1 MTATMD
7 QALDH
12 LGIPADARVLVAAI
26 VDVLAELP
34 ASGLRDLPTHELTPA
49 EAEMLRQGGLDLT
62 PRNYGATDP
71 FLRTR
76 VKYAALVAEGWTVA
90 DVAARLGT
98 SVQWV
103 RKQLRDRA
111 LLGVKHGDAWRL
123 PRFQFDEDGKPL
135 PGLSRVLPHLDPVKS
150 LVAIYNW
157 LMTPDPDLSADGH
170 ALSPR
175 QWLAEGRDPAVIARQ
190 AADL

>member
-1 MTATMD
+1 MTTTMD
-7 QALDH
+7 QVLDH
-12 LGIPADARVLVAAI
+12 LGIPADARMLVAAI

-34 ASGLRDLPTHELTPA
+34 TPSARDLPTHELTPT
-49 EAEMLRQGGLDLT
+49 EAGVLRDGGLDLA
-62 PRNYGATDP
+62 PHDYGAADP

-76 VKYAALVAEGWTVA
+76 VKYAALVAAGWTVA

-135 PGLSRVLPHLDPVKS
+135 PGLLQVLPHLDPAKS
-150 LVAIYNW
+150 LVAVYNW
-157 LMTPDPDLSADGH
+157 LTTPDPDLSADGQ

>member
-1 MTATMD
+1 MTATME

-34 ASGLRDLPTHELTPA
+34 APGVRALPTQELTA
-49 EAEMLRQGGLDLT
+49 GEAETLRHGGLDLT
-62 PRNYGATDP
+62 SRDYGAADP

-76 VKYAALVAEGWTVA
+76 VKYAALLAEGWTVA
-90 DVAARLGT
+90 EVAARRGT

-111 LLGVKHGDAWRL
+111 LLGVKHGDEWRL
-123 PRFQFDEDGKPL
+123 PRFQFCEDERPL
-135 PGLSRVLPHLDPVKS
+135 PGIQRVLPHLDPAKS

-157 LMTPDPDLSADGH
+157 FTTPDPDLSADGP

-190 AADL
+190 AADV